1 MSLACYI
8 QVLASKIYLMSFK
21 TVSITPLH
29 ITKELIHIVEKKNKL
44 KERKTTLAIRQQMKK
59 QICPL

>member
-29 ITKELIHIVEKKNKL
+29 LIKAERIDSYCREK
-44 KERKTTLAIRQQMKK
+44 TS
-59 QICPL
+59 